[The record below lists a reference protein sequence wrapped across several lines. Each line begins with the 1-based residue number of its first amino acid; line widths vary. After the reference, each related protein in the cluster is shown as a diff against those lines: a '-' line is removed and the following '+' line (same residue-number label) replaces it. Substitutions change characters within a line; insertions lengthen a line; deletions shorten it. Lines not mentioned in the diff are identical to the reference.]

1 MYSKLQSESNK
12 VYKID
17 DAPLNK
23 FHMRITALTFGA
35 NFSDGYSL
43 GIIGIVLTLIG
54 PQMKLNSVWTGL
66 LGASALIGLFFG
78 SLLLGGLADKVGR
91 QKIFITNFLI
101 VTVFSFLQFFV
112 NSPEMLFIIRI
123 CIGLALG
130 GDYAVGSTLLA
141 EFAPKKY
148 RGLLMGSLNV
158 LWTFGYVAAT
168 FVGYYLQ
175 KYGNPESNW
184 RWMLVSGAIPAA
196 IVLILRIGTPESPR
210 WLISKGR
217 GEEARNI
224 VTKYLGAN
232 VIIDET
238 VSHASNYKTSD
249 LFKKDLLKRTLF
261 GGIFY
266 LCNVLPY
273 FAIYTFLPTILE
285 RMNFGEWSFAVD
297 TTLNLF
303 LLIGSIAGLWMIEKF
318 TRRGFTIYSFIILAV
333 SLVVLVLL
341 PDNAKVLSLVIF
353 SFFTFV
359 MSAASNLTLVY
370 PAEIFP
376 TEIRGAG
383 VGVVTAISRIGAA
396 IGTFALPVVQGKWG
410 INVAMYSMGAVLL
423 IGAIVSILWA
433 PETGKLSLEDI
444 SH

>member
-1 MYSKLQSESNK
+1 MYGKLQSESNK

-17 DAPLNK
+17 DVPLNK

-66 LGASALIGLFFG
+66 LGASALLGLFFG
-78 SLLLGGLADKVGR
+78 SLLLGGLADRVGR

-175 KYGNPESNW
+175 KYGNPGSNW

-196 IVLILRIGTPESPR
+196 IVLVLRIGTPESPR

-217 GEEARNI
+217 AEEARNI

-238 VSHASNYKTSD
+238 VSHATNYKTSD

-261 GGIFY
+261 GGVFY

-285 RMNFGEWSFAVD
+285 RMNFGEWSFTVD

-318 TRRGFTIYSFIILAV
+318 TRRGFTIYSFIILAI

-376 TEIRGAG
+376 TEVRGAG

-396 IGTFALPVVQGKWG
+396 LGTFALPVVQGKWG

-423 IGAIVSILWA
+423 IGAIASILWA